1 MRSGKV
7 FPICLLIIITVG
19 LGLISLLTEP
29 HSEQVGLSVKYY
41 LDQSSAQLR
50 VLTDQ
55 LTYLRTRYGELTGLE
70 SSQTKTR
77 HDTSQ
82 AGKCFPRKQVGQ
94 DVSSGSSSSLSRLP
108 SLKLTRLGAPP
119 SRTSS
124 SGTETGTTSTSPCRR
139 GPGCSPTNNLSMLP
153 WSRDC
158 PGPGWALTCS
168 YSTGESSRSTLRLI
182 LSLSVWN
189 YDEVHKILPDAVFIT
204 LLRNPV
210 RCYESNYVYMG
221 LQNIFKYF
229 ILANNSIECFSY

>member
-19 LGLISLLTEP
+19 LGLISLKTEP

-70 SSQTKTR
+70 SSSQTKTR

-94 DVSSGSSSSLSRLP
+94 DVS
-108 SLKLTRLGAPP
+108 
-119 SRTSS
+119 
-124 SGTETGTTSTSPCRR
+124 
-139 GPGCSPTNNLSMLP
+139 
-153 WSRDC
+153 
-158 PGPGWALTCS
+158 
-168 YSTGESSRSTLRLI
+168 
-182 LSLSVWN
+182 
-189 YDEVHKILPDAVFIT
+189 
-204 LLRNPV
+204 
-210 RCYESNYVYMG
+210 
-221 LQNIFKYF
+221 
-229 ILANNSIECFSY
+229 